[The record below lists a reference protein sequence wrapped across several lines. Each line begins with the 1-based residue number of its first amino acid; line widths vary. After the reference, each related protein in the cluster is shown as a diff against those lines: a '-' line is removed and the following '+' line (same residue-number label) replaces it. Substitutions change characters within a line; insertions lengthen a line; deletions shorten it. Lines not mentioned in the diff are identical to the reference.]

1 MFASATDGKAM
12 AMETQKDYTAYF
24 SDMDERYS

>member
-12 AMETQKDYTAYF
+12 AMETMQGYTAYF
-24 SDMDERYS
+24 SDMDER